1 MRRTTKI
8 QLALLNNLVWVM
20 VAVFFLINAV
30 FTPSFLTSRNLLNIL
45 FQSATLGLL
54 VLGQGIVMM
63 VGELDLS
70 MEATLAF
77 APGVAI
83 LLGNAFGL
91 PAPVCVLLTLLVGI
105 AVGCFNGLCMVKLQT
120 NSFLLTMSTQIVMRG
135 LVLYLVPFSL
145 AKLDPFYTILGRA
158 RIGSL
163 QVAVIALIAIYAVF
177 EFVFRKTTAGRRFI
191 LTGGNR
197 RAAFISGIHT
207 ERIMVYAFVL
217 AGLLAA
223 VAGLITAGRQNAVSN
238 NMGTGMV
245 MMAFAGAILGGC
257 SFNGG
262 MGKPIGMLGGTLLLG
277 MLDNALTLNGVDVNL
292 VSATKGALI
301 FVAILLDRLRHQ
313 LTAWIM
319 HRENIRRLMTPAAG
333 GGFRETDS
341 EEKTEKPATAGED
354 FEKMEISGKAGNGPG
369 EKAKI
374 QDK

>member
-1 MRRTTKI
+1 MKRSTKI

-20 VAVFFLINAV
+20 VAVFFLLNAV
-30 FTPSFLTSRNLLNIL
+30 FTPSFLSSRNLLNIL
-45 FQSATLGLL
+45 FQSATLGLM

-77 APGVAI
+77 APGLAI
-83 LLGNAFGL
+83 LLGKAAGL
-91 PAPVCVLLTLLVGI
+91 PAFVCILVTLIIGT
-105 AVGCFNGLCMVKLQT
+105 AVGFFNGFCLVKLKT

-135 LVLYLVPFSL
+135 LVLFLVPFSL
-145 AKLDPFYTILGRA
+145 AKLDPVYTFLGRGK
-158 RIGSL
+158 IGPL
-163 QVAVIALIAIYAVF
+163 QVAVLALVIIYAAF
-177 EFVFRKTTAGRRFI
+177 EFLFRKTTVGRRFL

-197 RAAFISGIHT
+197 SAAFISGIRT
-207 ERIMVYAFVL
+207 ERVVIYAFIL
-217 AGLLAA
+217 AGLLSA

-238 NMGTGMV
+238 NMGSGLV

-301 FVAILLDRLRHQ
+301 FLAILLDHLRYR

-319 HRENIRRLMTPAAG
+319 HRENIRRLM
-333 GGFRETDS
+333 RSVEV
-341 EEKTEKPATAGED
+341 EKD
-354 FEKMEISGKAGNGPG
+354 PG
-369 EKAKI
+369 DTRAEGA
-374 QDK
+374 Q

>member
-8 QLALLNNLVWVM
+8 QLMLLDNLVWVM
-20 VAVFFLINAV
+20 VAVFFLLNSV
-30 FTPSFLTSRNLLNIL
+30 FTPSFLSSRNLLNIL
-45 FQSATLGLL
+45 FQSATLGLM

-77 APGVAI
+77 APGLAI
-83 LLGNAFGL
+83 LLGNAHGL
-91 PAPVCVLLTLLVGI
+91 PAPVCILLTLAIGI
-105 AVGCFNGLCMVKLQT
+105 AVGWFNGFCLVKLST

-135 LVLYLVPFSL
+135 LVLFLVPFSL
-145 AKLDPFYTILGRA
+145 AKLDPVYTFLGRG

-163 QVAVIALIAIYAVF
+163 KIAVLALLLIYAAF
-177 EFVFRKTTAGRRFI
+177 EFLFRKTTAGRRFL

-197 RAAFISGIHT
+197 SAAFISGINT
-207 ERIMVYAFVL
+207 GRIMIYAFML
-217 AGLLAA
+217 AGFLAS

-238 NMGTGMV
+238 NMGTGLV

-301 FVAILLDRLRHQ
+301 FLAILLDHLRHR

-319 HRENIRRLMTPAAG
+319 HRENVRRLISSSSAKGAG
-333 GGFRETDS
+333 HRPQ
-341 EEKTEKPATAGED
+341 EKPAEGETPEKASGDTAKEP
-354 FEKMEISGKAGNGPG
+354 SGKTP
-369 EKAKI
+369 EE
-374 QDK
+374 

>member
-1 MRRTTKI
+1 MRQSTKV

-20 VAVFFLINAV
+20 VAVFFLFNAV
-30 FTPSFLTSRNLLNIL
+30 FTPSFLSSRNLLNIL
-45 FQSATLGLL
+45 FQSATLGLM

-77 APGVAI
+77 APGVSI
-83 LLGNAFGL
+83 LLGNKLGL
-91 PAPVCVLLTLLVGI
+91 PAPVCLLCTLLIGTAI
-105 AVGCFNGLCMVKLQT
+105 GCFNGTCLVKLQT

-135 LVLYLVPFSL
+135 LVLFLVPFSL
-145 AKLDPFYTILGRA
+145 AKLDPFYTYLGRG
-158 RIGSL
+158 RIGPL
-163 QVAVIALIAIYAVF
+163 QVAILALIVVYAAF
-177 EFVFRKTTAGRRFI
+177 EFLFRKTTAGRRFL

-197 RAAFISGIHT
+197 SAAFISGINT
-207 ERIMVYAFVL
+207 DRVVIYAFML
-217 AGLLAA
+217 AGFLAS
-223 VAGLITAGRQNAVSN
+223 VAGLITAGRQNSVSN
-238 NMGTGMV
+238 NMGTGLV

-301 FVAILLDRLRHQ
+301 FVAILLDHLRHR

-319 HRENIRRLMTPAAG
+319 HRENLRRLM
-333 GGFRETDS
+333 R
-341 EEKTEKPATAGED
+341 
-354 FEKMEISGKAGNGPG
+354 SGTVQGNK
-369 EKAKI
+369 E
-374 QDK
+374 